1 MKIELNRKVIEQL
14 QAIYFSMQNQHA
26 VPHTAYFPFIVCFEW
41 VTVDGV
47 AVDKAIQN
55 KRIKLC
61 EAYNLYLQDGEA
73 GSFEQLKLCLNNL
86 LNKLETY
93 EV

>member
-14 QAIYFSMQNQHA
+14 KAINVLMEQSHI
-26 VPHTAYFPFIVCFEW
+26 VPTTAYFLFIVCFEW

-61 EAYNLYLQDGEA
+61 EAYNLYL
-73 GSFEQLKLCLNNL
+73 
-86 LNKLETY
+86 
-93 EV
+93 